1 MRHLREDA
9 LKGRSLGTSDL
20 LGAKRGNR
28 IDSRRASRGHI
39 AGHERD
45 RDEQTRDAG
54 KRDGV
59 GRRQIDEHG
68 LENGRRQQRDGEPD
82 GQADE
87 RSAACPA

>member
-1 MRHLREDA
+1 M
-9 LKGRSLGTSDL
+9 LGTSDL
-20 LGAKRGNR
+20 LGAKGGNR
-28 IDSRRASRGHI
+28 IDSRRAARGHI

-45 RDEQTRDAG
+45 RDEQDRDAG

-68 LENGRRQQRDGEPD
+68 LENGRREQRDDEPD

-87 RSAACPA
+87 RSAACPP